1 MIKDSLAVLPMQ
13 SERYRARFGFLLF
26 MGTLTV
32 FFLAGMVGYLLIY
45 YLNPGDRTTAE
56 YGVPVSLWISTL
68 FMFGVGY
75 SLHRAIAAVRIE
87 RQKPFRRWLYVAGGL
102 ALIFLAFQSWGLH
115 RLLAQH
121 QAFQNENVKLYGLM
135 FALALIHALHVVGGM
150 ATLAVVTNRARFD
163 VYDHEH
169 FVGVT
174 LCADY
179 WHFLDA
185 VWIVMLLT
193 FALTG

>member
-1 MIKDSLAVLPMQ
+1 MIKNSLAVLPMRREKYQ
-13 SERYRARFGFLLF
+13 ARFGFLLF

-32 FFLAGMVGYLLIY
+32 FFLAGMVAYLLIY
-45 YLNPGDRTTAE
+45 FLNPGNRAPTE

-75 SLHRAIAAVRIE
+75 SLHRAIGAVRFE
-87 RQKPFRRWLYVAGGL
+87 RQKPFRRWLYTAGGF
-102 ALIFLAFQSWGLH
+102 ALVFLAFQSWGLH
-115 RLLAQH
+115 LLLAEH
-121 QAFQNENVKLYGLM
+121 WAAGDNVKLYGLM

-150 ATLAVVTNRARFD
+150 ASLAIVTNRSRFD
-163 VYDHEH
+163 VYDHEDY
-169 FVGVT
+169 VGVS

-185 VWIVMLLT
+185 VWVVMLLA
-193 FALTG
+193 FLLTS